1 MRTDLVTVLDLGNQ
15 SATCLAAEP
24 TERGWR
30 VVGHHTVPSKGMR
43 RGLVADQEEAGQTVA
58 AALRGLTA
66 KTGLEPESVVVGVGG
81 AHVEGHAAQGFVPI
95 IPPGRAVQRED
106 VLQVVNHSRQILI
119 PPDREQI
126 QALPREFRIDGQRGV
141 QQPIGKR
148 GSQLEVLTLILT
160 GQSAQLQSLERAVS
174 ANGLRVEQMVVKG
187 LASGLGVL
195 SQEARERGAVIVDVG
210 AGSTEVAVFGD
221 GALVYAASI
230 PLGSELVTSDVSK
243 LVQTSF
249 DEAERL
255 KVQHGSAWATAVD
268 KADVVDVLQ
277 LGHTQ
282 LRPMR
287 RRVLCEII
295 ESRMREIA
303 GFVRQHVERS
313 GFGVQSGLPIVLTG
327 RGALIDGL
335 TELFQDV
342 FDGARASVAAP
353 SAVGL
358 GGTRADRMGLAAAC
372 GLAAFA
378 IESRE
383 NELVPASGGNGWRDR
398 IRTFWSLL
406 GGRS

>member
-1 MRTDLVTVLDLGNQ
+1 MRSDFVTVLDLGNQ

-43 RGLVADQEEAGQTVA
+43 RGLVVDQEEAGRTVA
-58 AALRGLTA
+58 AVLRGLTA
-66 KTGLEPESVVVGVGG
+66 KTGLEPDSVVVGVGG
-81 AHVEGHAAQGFVPI
+81 AHVEAHAAQGFVPI
-95 IPPGRAVQRED
+95 IPPGRPVQRED
-106 VLQVVNHSRQILI
+106 ALQVVNHSRQILV

-126 QALPREFRIDGQRGV
+126 QALPREFRIDGQRGI
-141 QQPIGKR
+141 QQPIGQR
-148 GSQLEVLTLILT
+148 GSQLEVVTLILT
-160 GQSAQLQSLERAVS
+160 GQSAQLQSLERAVAAS
-174 ANGLRVEQMVVKG
+174 GARVEQMVVKG
-187 LASGLGVL
+187 LAAGLGVL
-195 SQEARERGAVIVDVG
+195 SPEERERGAIVVDLG
-210 AGSTEVAVFGD
+210 AGTTEVAVFGE

-243 LVQTSF
+243 LVQTAPE
-249 DEAERL
+249 EAERL
-255 KVQHGSAWATAVD
+255 KVQHGSAWAAAVD

-277 LGHTQ
+277 IGHTQ

-295 ESRMREIA
+295 ESRLREIA

-313 GFGVQSGLPIVLTG
+313 GCAVKGGLPIVLTG
-327 RGALIDGL
+327 RGALIEGL
-335 TELFQDV
+335 VELFQDV
-342 FDGARASVAAP
+342 FEGCRASTSAP
-353 SAVGL
+353 SVVGL
-358 GGTRADRMGLAAAC
+358 GGTRAERMGVAVAC

-378 IESRE
+378 LESRD

>member
-1 MRTDLVTVLDLGNQ
+1 MRSDFVTVLDLGNQ
-15 SATCLAAEP
+15 SATCLVAEA
-24 TERGWR
+24 TDRGWR

-43 RGLVADQEEAGQTVA
+43 RGLVADQDEAARTVA
-58 AALRGLTA
+58 AAMRGLTA
-66 KTGLEPESVVVGVGG
+66 KTGLQPEGVVVGVGG

-95 IPPGRAVQRED
+95 IPPGRPVQRED
-106 VLQVVNHSRQILI
+106 VLQVVNHSRQILV

-126 QALPREFRIDGQRGV
+126 QALPREFRIDGQRGI

-160 GQSAQLQSLERAVS
+160 GQTAQLQSLERAVS

-195 SQEARERGAVIVDVG
+195 SQEARERGAVVVDLG

-221 GALVYAASI
+221 GVLVYAASV

-243 LVQTSF
+243 LVQTAP

-255 KVQHGSAWATAVD
+255 KVQHGSAWAAAVD

-277 LGHTQ
+277 VGQTQ

-313 GFGVQSGLPIVLTG
+313 GYGAQGGLPIVLTG
-327 RGALIDGL
+327 RGALLDGL

-342 FDGARASVAAP
+342 FEGARASVAAP
-353 SAVGL
+353 NAVGL
-358 GGTRADRMGLAAAC
+358 GGTRAERMGFAAAC

-378 IESRE
+378 IESLE

-398 IRTFWSLL
+398 IRTFWSLW